1 MDRRGAPIR
10 VAQSAL
16 GPRTPHRDLF
26 LSQYHCLYLD
36 GVLIPVV
43 DLLNYSSITRC
54 SAEDLREIE
63 YFHIKLVLT
72 VTLKNVDDHELWSI
86 DIEPS
91 SQHLIERGDLA
102 RFNP

>member
-1 MDRRGAPIR
+1 VAIDGAT
-10 VAQSAL
+10 S
-16 GPRTPHRDLF
+16 
-26 LSQYHCLYLD
+26 
-36 GVLIPVV
+36 
-43 DLLNYSSITRC
+43 
-54 SAEDLREIE
+54 
-63 YFHIKLVLT
+63 VLT